1 MDEYLN
7 NKDKL
12 PSRYSAKELT
22 EMFQGQV
29 AAVLTYTAAVARRMG
44 LGLSEIAALEHLQ
57 GGELTPTELGRRLY
71 MSSGAVTAL
80 VDRLERAGYVERR
93 PNPRD
98 RRSSV
103 VRVTRTGIE
112 EAARHL
118 GPLAEELLGVA
129 AGLSEGD
136 RAASGRYVE
145 GVTAAIE
152 RHAREDR

>member
-1 MDEYLN
+1 M
-7 NKDKL
+7 
-12 PSRYSAKELT
+12 
-22 EMFQGQV
+22 
-29 AAVLTYTAAVARRMG
+29 LTYTAAVARRMG

-103 VRVTRTGIE
+103 VRVTRAGVE
-112 EAARHL
+112 EGVRHL
-118 GPLAEELLGVA
+118 GPLAEELFGVA
-129 AGLSEGD
+129 AGLSEGE
-136 RAASGRYVE
+136 RAAAGRYVE
-145 GVTAAIE
+145 STTAAIN
-152 RHAREDR
+152 RHARGQR